1 MKKLYLIRHAKASKD
16 RSGTD
21 DHKRPLIETGIKRTQ
36 KVIQYFLDNKVSFD
50 CMITS
55 HASRAM
61 DTAKL
66 IAKGLGY
73 PINDIVCDKRIYE
86 MNESIYFTILS
97 ALNDSVTDVA
107 LIGHNPDITTFS
119 NLFLDEK
126 IINLPTSGVVCIEFD
141 TNTWSEIKR
150 AKHKVLFIISPKI
163 L

>member
-16 RSGTD
+16 RTGID
-21 DHKRPLIETGIKRTQ
+21 DYKRPLIEAGIKRT
-36 KVIQYFLDNKVSFD
+36 KKIIQYFLDNKISFN
-50 CMITS
+50 CMIAS

-66 IAKGLGY
+66 IAKGLNY
-73 PINDIVCDKRIYE
+73 HKEIICDKRIYE
-86 MNESIYFTILS
+86 MDESIYFTILS

-141 TNTWSEIKR
+141 TNTWSEIMR